1 MAARA
6 GRIGL
11 QNLPREIEQAA
22 LQRGELPAR
31 AQPAARKRRL
41 LLVAGILL
49 LCAAVTAALAA
60 PLLTPY
66 APDAI
71 NAGVRLS
78 PPSAAHLFGTDAFG
92 RDLFTRVVYGARLA
106 LKLSVLSVFISAV
119 PGILLGLAAG
129 HAGAP
134 VAAGRGGERMKLAL
148 ACAVYAQPP
157 AQLLLLD
164 EPANHLDLEATQ
176 ALEALLRQW
185 PGTLLV
191 AAHAE
196 AFLRGI
202 GISGRLHA
210 GAGGWCRLPP

>member
-1 MAARA
+1 MAE
-6 GRIGL
+6 
-11 QNLPREIEQAA
+11 P
-22 LQRGELPAR
+22 ELR
-31 AQPAARKRRL
+31 
-41 LLVAGILL
+41 
-49 LCAAVTAALAA
+49 T
-60 PLLTPY
+60 
-66 APDAI
+66 
-71 NAGVRLS
+71 
-78 PPSAAHLFGTDAFG
+78 
-92 RDLFTRVVYGARLA
+92 RLA
-106 LKLSVLSVFISAV
+106 
-119 PGILLGLAAG
+119 LLGLAAG
-129 HAGAP
+129 HADAP
-134 VAAGRGGERMKLAL
+134 VAALSGGERMKLAL

-191 AAHAE
+191 AAHDE